1 MKRVAALTFGFL
13 AIVLAGAGTTAAAEG
28 SYGPWEPI
36 DQAPIAAPAGL
47 VCPFTVTAEPVLQK
61 LRIRYHYE
69 DAGAVD
75 GYQVTG
81 PLVAR
86 ITNAETEATVREN
99 LSGLG
104 TVTFGPDGSYDETGE
119 TISRY
124 RTRLRVRLAVE
135 RIAGGE
141 RCLARVAAELGFAD
155 AGPPGTGAAEG
166 ARGDRL
172 GAAPASGHAP
182 TRRLRRLASGCAG
195 FGRASV

>member
-1 MKRVAALTFGFL
+1 MFKPSVGPCRDRGPRGRSNQGVEVFSMKRVAALTFGFL

-81 PLVAR
+81 LLVAR
-86 ITNAETEATVREN
+86 ITNAE
-99 LSGLG
+99 
-104 TVTFGPDGSYDETGE
+104 
-119 TISRY
+119 
-124 RTRLRVRLAVE
+124 
-135 RIAGGE
+135 
-141 RCLARVAAELGFAD
+141 
-155 AGPPGTGAAEG
+155 
-166 ARGDRL
+166 
-172 GAAPASGHAP
+172 
-182 TRRLRRLASGCAG
+182 
-195 FGRASV
+195 